1 MARSKKEAGI
11 AVAKSITEMAEIV
24 MPNDA
29 NPLGNIMG
37 GRVMHLIDICA
48 AISAGR
54 HSKGAVVT
62 ASIDQLDFLN
72 PVAVGGI
79 LVLKASVNFCGRT
92 SMEVGVKV
100 WSEDR
105 ASGRRQHVAS
115 SYLTFVALDGATGRP
130 RCIPVVVPRTHEQK
144 RRYKEAK
151 ARRAARLASKKEQ
164 A

>member
-1 MARSKKEAGI
+1 MARSRKVVGI
-11 AVAKSITEMAEIV
+11 AVAKSITEMSEIV

-48 AISAGR
+48 AIAAGR
-54 HSKGAVVT
+54 HSRGQVVT

-92 SMEVGVKV
+92 SMEVGVKL

-105 ASGRRQHVAS
+105 ATGRRQHVAS
-115 SYLTFVALDGATGRP
+115 SYLTFVSLDGATGRP
-130 RCIPVVVPRTHEQK
+130 RCVQAVVPTTKEQK

-151 ARRAARLASKKEQ
+151 ARRASRLEAKRT
-164 A
+164 